1 MISSRCFAGVLLL
14 ILAGC
19 ATSPKENLVDAIEV
33 EAETTLQAPIP
44 GWRHQTF
51 PGKRASQYRAAT
63 ENGTLVIAV
72 DANASA
78 SMLKRELH
86 IKSDALASAN
96 FSWRVSQLLRD
107 ADMAQKHGDDSP
119 VRVVLVFEGDR
130 SVFSAKDAMLS
141 ELALALTGEELPYA
155 TLMYV
160 WSNKRKPETVIVNP
174 RTSRIRKIVVESG
187 PDNLNMWLS
196 YRRNIRSDF
205 EAAFGEPPGA
215 LVGVALMT
223 DTDNTQASARAW
235 YGPVTLEAA
244 Q

>member
-1 MISSRCFAGVLLL
+1 M
-14 ILAGC
+14 LAGC
-19 ATSPKENLVDAIEV
+19 ATSTGENAAD
-33 EAETTLQAPIP
+33 EAEVQAETPLQAAIL

-51 PGKRASQYRAAT
+51 PGKRASQYRVAT
-63 ENGTLVIAV
+63 EHGAHVIEV

-78 SMLKRELH
+78 SMLKRELR
-86 IKSDALASAN
+86 IESDDLAYAN
-96 FSWRVSQLLRD
+96 FSWRVSHLLRD
-107 ADMAQKHGDDSP
+107 ADMAQKQGDDSP

-130 SVFSAKDAMLS
+130 SIFSAKDAMLS

-187 PDNLNMWLS
+187 PGKLNQWQS
-196 YRRNIRSDF
+196 YKRNVRADF
-205 EAAFGEPPGA
+205 KAAFGEPPGA
-215 LVGVALMT
+215 LLGVALMT
-223 DTDNTQASARAW
+223 DTDNTQSTARAW

-244 Q
+244 RQVR